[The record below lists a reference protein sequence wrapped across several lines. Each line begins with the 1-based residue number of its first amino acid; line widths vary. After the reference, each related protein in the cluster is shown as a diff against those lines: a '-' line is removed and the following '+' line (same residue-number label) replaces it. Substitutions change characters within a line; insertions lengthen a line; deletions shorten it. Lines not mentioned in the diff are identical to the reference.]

1 MRHIFVD
8 FEMCMVPRKAAPEP
22 HMHFEIIQFG
32 AVMLDERLNFID
44 EFSAFVKPQY
54 GELTPEMTELT
65 GITKEMLLGQ
75 GGFVKVFSA
84 FLKWLGNDE
93 YKIYSWSVNDLLQ
106 LKNET
111 RIKKFPLKQSKIFEN
126 WIDFQKIFT
135 RAARLPHN
143 PSLGKALEMMQL
155 EFVGSKHFADAD
167 AYNTARL
174 FCICVSTKDFDVT
187 LKNGV
192 AEVSE
197 REEKAEDKSDFG
209 NTISDNMSADKL
221 KQLLGF

>member
-1 MRHIFVD
+1 MRHVFVD
-8 FEMCMVPRKAAPEP
+8 FEMCMVPKKAAPEP

-32 AVMLDERLNFID
+32 AVMLDESLNFID
-44 EFSAFVKPQY
+44 EFSEFVKPQY

-65 GITKEMLLGQ
+65 GITKEMLMGQ

-84 FLKWLGNDE
+84 FLKWLGTDD

-106 LKNET
+106 LKNES
-111 RIKKFPLKQSKIFEN
+111 RIKKFPLKHSKIFEN
-126 WIDFQKIFT
+126 WIDFQQIFT
-135 RAARLPHN
+135 KAARLPHN

-155 EFVGSKHFADAD
+155 EFVGSMHFADAD

-174 FCICVSTKDFDVT
+174 FCICVSTKDFDVE

-192 AEVSE
+192 AEL
-197 REEKAEDKSDFG
+197 SDWDDVTDDDNDSG
-209 NTISDNMSADKL
+209 NTISDSMSAEKL